1 MRHSLH
7 NPYASRIE
15 ALIFASG
22 DEGITIQHMA
32 QVLHISEEETR
43 SVVLALKDQYD
54 QEKRGIEIIEQG
66 GHFMMTTRPDY
77 LPDLLA
83 LIQKPR
89 AAVLSQAALE
99 TLAIIAYRQPIT
111 RLEIEDIRGV
121 TSDRAIAT
129 LLTRGLIQEVGR
141 RDVIGRPIVFGTTDR
156 FLKVFGLSSLADL
169 PPLPDDTDDKTTIE
183 RPLFDA
189 TPSSSDPT

>member
-1 MRHSLH
+1 MHNSLH
-7 NPYASRIE
+7 DAYPSRVE

-22 DEGITIQHMA
+22 DEGITIQHLA

-43 SVVLALKDQYD
+43 SIVLALKDRYD
-54 QEKRGIEIIEQG
+54 QEKRGFEIIEQG
-66 GHFMMTTRPDY
+66 GYFMMTTRPDY
-77 LPDLLA
+77 LPDLLN
-83 LIQKPR
+83 LVQKPR
-89 AAVLSQAALE
+89 ASVLSQAALE

-121 TSDRAIAT
+121 TSDRAIYT
-129 LLTRGLIQEVGR
+129 LLSRGLIQEVGR
-141 RDVIGRPIVFGTTDR
+141 REVIGRPIVFGTTDR

-169 PPLPDDTDDKTTIE
+169 PPLPDDPEDQKTIE
-183 RPLFDA
+183 RPLFDS